1 MIVAI
6 INIVVIVITAFSI
19 SKSNLWIDY
28 FCEKKS
34 DSALMQKY
42 LLWYWA
48 AAYILVPLF
57 EIITACQ
64 SVFFF
69 LFSSKMPP
77 SYLLLLLFYHWE
89 CEAETVFSSSLI
101 LCNTCDKQIKLTSSG
116 DSVLNW
122 TNKTKTSLKGYC
134 VTLVYNFNFPVKIIS
149 RKYWIF

>member
-1 MIVAI
+1 MDR
-6 INIVVIVITAFSI
+6 
-19 SKSNLWIDY
+19 L
-28 FCEKKS
+28 
-34 DSALMQKY
+34 
-42 LLWYWA
+42 LLWEEKWQCFNA
-48 AAYILVPLF
+48 EISSLILSCCLYSAPSLWNNNCMS
-57 EIITACQ
+57 IC
-64 SVFFF
+64 FFF

-101 LCNTCDKQIKLTSSG
+101 LCNTHDKQIKLTSSG
-116 DSVLNW
+116 DSALNW